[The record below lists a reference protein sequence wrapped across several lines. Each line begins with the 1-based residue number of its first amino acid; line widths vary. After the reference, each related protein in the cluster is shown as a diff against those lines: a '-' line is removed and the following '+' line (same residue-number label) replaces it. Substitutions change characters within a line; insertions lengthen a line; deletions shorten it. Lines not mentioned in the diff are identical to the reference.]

1 MTHHLAQL
9 NMGRM
14 LAAIDDP
21 IMAEFVANL
30 DRINAL
36 ADGASGFIWR
46 LQSDSGNA
54 TEFRPFADEMLIVNM
69 SVWESLETLKDYVYK
84 SAHAEIMRNRRQWF
98 EKMDEVF
105 TVLWWIPA
113 GTIPTVEEAKARLES
128 LRQHGE
134 TPYAF
139 SFRRSF
145 ASGTD
150 SNQYKSQE

>member
-1 MTHHLAQL
+1 MTYHLAQL
-9 NMGRM
+9 NIGRM

-36 ADGASGFIWR
+36 ADGAPGFVWR

-145 ASGTD
+145 ASEID
-150 SNQYKSQE
+150 SK

>member
-9 NMGRM
+9 NIGRM

-36 ADGASGFIWR
+36 ADGASGFVWR

-145 ASGTD
+145 ARETG
-150 SNQYKSQE
+150 

>member
-9 NMGRM
+9 NIGRM

-145 ASGTD
+145 ASEMD
-150 SNQYKSQE
+150 SK

>member
-9 NMGRM
+9 NIGRM

-36 ADGASGFIWR
+36 ADGASGFVWR
-46 LQSDSGNA
+46 LQSDRGNA

-145 ASGTD
+145 ASEMD
-150 SNQYKSQE
+150 SK

>member
-36 ADGASGFIWR
+36 ADGASGFVWR
-46 LQSDSGNA
+46 LQSDRGNA

-145 ASGTD
+145 ASEMD
-150 SNQYKSQE
+150 SK

>member
-9 NMGRM
+9 NIGRM

-36 ADGASGFIWR
+36 ADGASGFVWR
-46 LQSDSGNA
+46 LQSNSGNA

-145 ASGTD
+145 ARETG
-150 SNQYKSQE
+150 

>member
-1 MTHHLAQL
+1 MTYHLAQL
-9 NMGRM
+9 NIGRM

-145 ASGTD
+145 ARET
-150 SNQYKSQE
+150 EE

>member
-1 MTHHLAQL
+1 MTYHLAQL
-9 NMGRM
+9 NIGRM

-36 ADGASGFIWR
+36 ADGASGFVWR

-145 ASGTD
+145 ARETG
-150 SNQYKSQE
+150 

>member
-9 NMGRM
+9 NIGRM

-36 ADGASGFIWR
+36 ADGASGFVWR

-145 ASGTD
+145 AR
-150 SNQYKSQE
+150 EIEE

>member
-1 MTHHLAQL
+1 MTYHLAQL
-9 NMGRM
+9 NIGRM

-36 ADGASGFIWR
+36 ADGASGFVWR

-145 ASGTD
+145 ASEID
-150 SNQYKSQE
+150 SK

>member
-9 NMGRM
+9 NIGRM

-36 ADGASGFIWR
+36 ADGASGFVWR

-145 ASGTD
+145 ASEID
-150 SNQYKSQE
+150 SK

>member
-9 NMGRM
+9 NIGRM

-36 ADGASGFIWR
+36 ADGASGFVWR

-145 ASGTD
+145 ARET
-150 SNQYKSQE
+150 EE

>member
-9 NMGRM
+9 NIGRM

-36 ADGASGFIWR
+36 ADGASGFVWR

-105 TVLWWIPA
+105 TGRWGIPA
-113 GTIPTVEEAKARLES
+113 GTIPTVEEATARLES

-145 ASGTD
+145 ASETG
-150 SNQYKSQE
+150 

>member
-9 NMGRM
+9 NIGRM

-36 ADGASGFIWR
+36 ADGASGFVWR

-98 EKMDEVF
+98 ERMDEVF

-145 ASGTD
+145 ASEID
-150 SNQYKSQE
+150 SK

>member
-9 NMGRM
+9 NIGRM

-36 ADGASGFIWR
+36 ADGASGFVWR

-145 ASGTD
+145 ASEMD
-150 SNQYKSQE
+150 SK

>member
-9 NMGRM
+9 NIGRM

-36 ADGASGFIWR
+36 ADGASGFVWR

-145 ASGTD
+145 ESEID
-150 SNQYKSQE
+150 SK

>member
-1 MTHHLAQL
+1 MTYNLAQL
-9 NMGRM
+9 NIGRM

-36 ADGASGFIWR
+36 ADGASGFVWR

-145 ASGTD
+145 ARETG
-150 SNQYKSQE
+150 